1 MNHPSPP
8 ERRPE
13 AEPGSRPGGGPSLE
27 RVASPITPFTEEH
40 MNHTAPIH
48 EPAIRPLPLD
58 RLAIAP
64 ENVRKTPPDAAAE
77 AELKASIANLGL
89 LGNLVVRSEGPDGG
103 YAVVAGGRRLAALK
117 ALAADGV
124 LDAAH
129 PVPCLV
135 VDGDAAPAELSLAE
149 NVIRIAMHPADQVIA
164 FTKLTESGVTAAAI
178 AARFGTSERLVE
190 QRLRLGNAAP
200 ELLNAYRAG
209 DIDLE
214 TLKAFTVTTDHARQ
228 MAVWEQVADQG
239 YRRAPWEV
247 KRLLTEE
254 RIQANSGLARFVGI
268 KDYEAAGGP
277 VLRDLFAA
285 EDESGI
291 WLEDPVLLQKL
302 AVEKLGETV
311 KDLKTRWRWATA
323 VPEVDWMDVARYG
336 RITPQP
342 AEPTDEETAE
352 LERLSTREDEL
363 TNLDEDEWTEELEEE
378 GWAIETRTGEIHA
391 AIEGRATF
399 RAEDYAIAGA
409 IATID
414 RNGELQVIG
423 GLVRP
428 EDMPKPADSG
438 DSAGGD
444 AGDGNGD
451 GAHPFQSPAIS
462 APIASPPDPEAQARK
477 EAGVGIGLSDDLR
490 SIRTALVKAHLGND
504 FEAAFD
510 LMLFQLGR
518 ALFTHRDHAHALD
531 IAVRETPDRPTM
543 RMNDEDF
550 GSWSP
555 GEAMLPDRSDL
566 PLDWLTVKDDG
577 ESFAALRALPEA
589 DKQRL
594 FAASVARTVQGQLAF
609 EPQARPELEAT
620 VARLDIDFAAQVRPT
635 ADMLWS
641 RINKARILD
650 IARETLGPA
659 WASARAKSKKPAI
672 AKAME
677 EAFAAGSP
685 PLGVTAGAHA
695 AALAWTPPGFA
706 AFDAGRAGVEDSGAE
721 TAATAEAPGSGAGP
735 EPSPEPEAAVAAV
748 STGDEID
755 PAAGGPDTEAG
766 MPPDAPGE
774 RRRHRDAGRGLHRQH
789 QPGGDRQPCR
799 HGQRQRPRQR
809 ARSPRV
815 PAQRLTPPLGPR
827 TPRSAHRRAGRFRF
841 SHPNGGF
848 A

>member
-1 MNHPSPP
+1 
-8 ERRPE
+8 
-13 AEPGSRPGGGPSLE
+13 
-27 RVASPITPFTEEH
+27 

-48 EPAIRPLPLD
+48 EPAIRSIPLD
-58 RLAIAP
+58 RLYVAL
-64 ENVRKTPPDAAAE
+64 ENVRKTPPDAVAE
-77 AELKASIANLGL
+77 AELKASIANHGL
-89 LGNLVVRSEGPDGG
+89 LENLVVRSDGPDGG

-129 PVPCLV
+129 PVACLV

-209 DIDLE
+209 EIDLE

-239 YRRAPWEV
+239 YRPAAWQV
-247 KRLLTEE
+247 KRMLTEE
-254 RIQANSGLARFVGI
+254 RVPANSAMAHFVGI
-268 KDYEAAGGP
+268 EDYEAAGGP
-277 VLRDLFAA
+277 VLRDLFAD

-302 AVEKLGETV
+302 AMAKLGETV
-311 KDLKTRWRWATA
+311 KDLETRWRWATA
-323 VPEVDWMDVARYG
+323 APEVDWTEIARYG
-336 RITPQP
+336 RISP
-342 AEPTDEETAE
+342 EPSAPTAAETAE
-352 LERLSTREDEL
+352 LERLRTREDEISD
-363 TNLDEDEWTEELEEE
+363 LDEEDWTEELEREAE
-378 GWAIETRTGEIHA
+378 AIETRTCEINA
-391 AIEGRATF
+391 AVEARATF
-399 RAEDYAIAGA
+399 RTEDCAMAGA

-414 RNGELQVIG
+414 WRGDLQIVA

-444 AGDGNGD
+444 AGDD
-451 GAHPFQSPAIS
+451 DTTADDRVRRPAIS
-462 APIASPPDPEAQARK
+462 APIASPPDPQAEARK

-510 LMLFQLGR
+510 LMLYQLGR
-518 ALFTHRDHAHALD
+518 AVFTHGYQDHALD
-531 IAVRETPDRPTM
+531 IAVRETPDRPTL

-550 GSWSP
+550 GAWSP
-555 GEAMLPDRSDL
+555 GEEMLADRSSL
-566 PLDWLTVKDDG
+566 PLDWLTVEDGG
-577 ESFAALRALPEA
+577 ESFAALRALPQD

-594 FAASVARTVQGQLAF
+594 FAATVARTVKGQLAF

-620 VARLDIDFAAQVRPT
+620 IARLDVDFAGQVRPT

-641 RINKARILD
+641 RINKGRILE

-685 PLGVTAGAHA
+685 PLGVTADAHA
-695 AALAWTPPGFA
+695 AVLAWTPPGFK
-706 AFDAGRAGVEDSGAE
+706 AFDAGRAGAEDASAE
-721 TAATAEAPGSGAGP
+721 TAPPADTTDSVAGP
-735 EPSPEPEAAVAAV
+735 EPSSEPEDARAPEPVEPESANTPADPPEPVAASIEVPEAAEPPGAPIAAN
-748 STGDEID
+748 GHDNGNGLDIPEFL
-755 PAAGGPDTEAG
+755 
-766 MPPDAPGE
+766 
-774 RRRHRDAGRGLHRQH
+774 RD
-789 QPGGDRQPCR
+789 
-799 HGQRQRPRQR
+799 
-809 ARSPRV
+809 V
-815 PAQRLTPPLGPR
+815 
-827 TPRSAHRRAGRFRF
+827 
-841 SHPNGGF
+841 
-848 A
+848 